1 MARGGRRREAVRA
14 VTMKDVAARAGVSA
28 TTVSHVMNKTRFVS
42 KEVKARVLRA
52 MEELSY
58 QPNAI
63 ARSLRKRSTQ
73 TIGLIISDI
82 ANPFFTGLVR
92 GVEDVANS
100 RGYNLVLCNTDEK
113 PEKER
118 MYIRVLMQKQVDGII
133 MAPTGGNREYIA
145 GLVKQGFPLVFVDRY
160 LEDVE
165 APAVVV
171 DNEEGACQ
179 AVEHLVKLGHTRI
192 AIVIGLPRTTIVDRL
207 KGYERTLEKHG
218 LAIDPGLIKEGSSS
232 VDGGFEAS
240 IELLALDPR
249 PTAIFPTNN
258 LMTIGVMRALQ
269 SRGIRC
275 PEDIAVVGFDDFEWA
290 SAFRPF
296 LTTVSQ
302 PVYDEGKNAAEVLIA
317 QMKGRKVVPGRTVLT
332 STLNVRESCGSMSRS

>member
-1 MARGGRRREAVRA
+1 MTRVNRGREAARA
-14 VTMKDVAARAGVSA
+14 VTMKDVAKRAGVSA
-28 TTVSHVMNKTRFVS
+28 TTVSHVINKTRFVS
-42 KEVKARVLRA
+42 KDVKARVLRA

-63 ARSLRKRSTQ
+63 ARSLKTRATQ

-100 RGYNLVLCNTDEK
+100 KGYNLILCNTDEK

-118 MYIRVLMQKQVDGII
+118 MYIHVLMQKQVDGII
-133 MAPTGGNREYIA
+133 MTPTGGNREYIA
-145 GLVKQGFPLVFVDRY
+145 GLVKKGFPLVFVDRY

-165 APAVVV
+165 APAVLV

-179 AVEHLVKLGHTRI
+179 AVEHLIMLGHTRI
-192 AIVIGLPRTTIVDRL
+192 AIITGLRRTTIVDRL
-207 KGYERTLEKHG
+207 KGYERALEKHG
-218 LAIDPGLIKEGSSS
+218 LVIDLGLIKAGSSS
-232 VDGGFEAS
+232 VDGGFEATL
-240 IELLALDPR
+240 ELLALDPR

-258 LMTIGVMRALQ
+258 LMTIGAMRALQ

-296 LTTVSQ
+296 FTTVSQ
-302 PVYDEGKNAAEVLIA
+302 PVYDEGKTAAEVLIA
-317 QMKGRKVVPGRTVLT
+317 QMKGRKVAAGRTVLK
-332 STLNVRESCGSMSRS
+332 STLNVRESCGFVSRL